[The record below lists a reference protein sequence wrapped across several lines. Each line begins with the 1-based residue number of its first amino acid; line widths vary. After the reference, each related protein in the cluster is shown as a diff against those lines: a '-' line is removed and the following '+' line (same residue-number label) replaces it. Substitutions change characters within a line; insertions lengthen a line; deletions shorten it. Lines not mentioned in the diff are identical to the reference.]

1 MDKEKEI
8 TKEYIS
14 LQKATQCCSY
24 SQEYLSLRARQKKLK
39 ALKFGRNW
47 VTKKEWLDEYL
58 QKVEEYKNNN
68 FRVKEFISPSDN
80 LPVEEVLKPKLFNF
94 PKLKPAFTLML
105 VFVLLIT
112 GFIFIQGGSR
122 DTFEKL
128 NFFVAGIKN
137 SSLKNFPS
145 FTYINILEPSYQ
157 TMAAMGSP
165 EVLKETLE
173 TFKEFGQ
180 WVKKGVSVQLSKIK
194 GNFLAIDYYI
204 KTKITQEYRAI
215 TQLFKKPTELEL
227 KEEKLTPQPTKEGIV
242 IIPSQGKD
250 EEILQK
256 IKTSF
261 SDEVKVK
268 PEDETSGII
277 IPVFKER
284 EGEKYLYI
292 LVPIKN

>member
-24 SQEYLSLRARQKKLK
+24 SQQYLSLRARQKKLK

-47 VTKKEWLDEYL
+47 VTKKEWLDDYL

-80 LPVEEVLKPKLFNF
+80 LPIEEVLKPKLFNL

-112 GFIFIQGGSR
+112 GLIFIQG
-122 DTFEKL
+122 EP
-128 NFFVAGIKN
+128 
-137 SSLKNFPS
+137 SSFKNFPS
-145 FTYINILEPSYQ
+145 FTYINILEPSYR
-157 TMAAMGSP
+157 TMAAMGSS

-173 TFKEFGQ
+173 TFKEFGR
-180 WVKKGVSVQLSKIK
+180 WVEKGVSVQLSKIK
-194 GNFLAIDYYI
+194 GKFLAINHYI
-204 KTKITQEYRAI
+204 KTKITQGHRI
-215 TQLFKKPTELEL
+215 MTQLFKKPAEP
-227 KEEKLTPQPTKEGIV
+227 KEEKLTPQPTKEGMV
-242 IIPSQGKD
+242 VIPSQGKD
-250 EEILQK
+250 EEIIQK

-277 IPVFKER
+277 TPVFRER

-292 LVPIKN
+292 LVPITK

>member
-47 VTKKEWLDEYL
+47 VTKKEWLDDYL

-80 LPVEEVLKPKLFNF
+80 LPVEEVLKPKLFNL

-112 GFIFIQGGSR
+112 GFIFIQGGPR
-122 DTFEKL
+122 DT
-128 NFFVAGIKN
+128 
-137 SSLKNFPS
+137 
-145 FTYINILEPSYQ
+145 SYQ
-157 TMAAMGSP
+157 TMAAMGSS

-180 WVKKGVSVQLSKIK
+180 WVEKGVSVQLSKIK
-194 GNFLAIDYYI
+194 GNFLAINHYI
-204 KTKITQEYRAI
+204 KTKITQGYRAI
-215 TQLFKKPTELEL
+215 AQLFKKPTEL
-227 KEEKLTPQPTKEGIV
+227 KEEKLTPQSTKEGMV
-242 IIPSQGKD
+242 VIPSQGKD
-250 EEILQK
+250 KEIIQK

-277 IPVFKER
+277 TPVFRER

-292 LVPIKN
+292 LVPITK

>member
-1 MDKEKEI
+1 MDGKEI

-47 VTKKEWLDEYL
+47 VTKKEWLQEYL

-68 FRVKEFISPSDN
+68 FRGKEFISPSDN
-80 LPVEEVLKPKLFNF
+80 LPVEEVLKPKFFNL

-112 GFIFIQGGSR
+112 GLIFIQGGPR
-122 DTFEKL
+122 DTF
-128 NFFVAGIKN
+128 KN
-137 SSLKNFPS
+137 SPS
-145 FTYINILEPSYQ
+145 FTYIKILEPSYR
-157 TMAAMGSP
+157 TMAAMGSS
-165 EVLKETLE
+165 EVLKETLT

-180 WVKKGVSVQLSKIK
+180 WVEKGVSVQLSKIK
-194 GNFLAIDYYI
+194 GKFLAINNYI
-204 KTKITQEYRAI
+204 KTKITQGYRIIA
-215 TQLFKKPTELEL
+215 QLFKKPAEP
-227 KEEKLTPQPTKEGIV
+227 KEEKLTPQPTKEGMV
-242 IIPSQGKD
+242 VIPSQGKD
-250 EEILQK
+250 EEIIQK

-292 LVPIKN
+292 LVPTKN

>member
-1 MDKEKEI
+1 MTAENPEN
-8 TKEYIS
+8 YIS
-14 LQKATQCCSY
+14 LQDATKYCNY
-24 SQEYLSLRARQKKLK
+24 TQEYLSLRARQEKLK

-47 VTKKEWLDEYL
+47 VTKKEWLDDYL

-80 LPVEEVLKPKLFNF
+80 LPVEEVLKPKLFNL

-112 GFIFIQGGSR
+112 GFAFIQGGPR
-122 DTFEKL
+122 NTFEKL
-128 NFFVAGIKN
+128 NFFVAEIKN
-137 SSLKNFPS
+137 LSLKNFPS

-157 TMAAMGSP
+157 TMAAMGSS
-165 EVLKETLE
+165 EVLKETIN

-180 WVKKGVSVQLSKIK
+180 WAGKEISAQLSNVK
-194 GNFLAIDYYI
+194 GAFFAINHYI
-204 KTKITQEYRAI
+204 KTKITQGYRAI
-215 TQLFKKPTELEL
+215 TQLFKKPTEL
-227 KEEKLTPQPTKEGIV
+227 KEEKLTPQPTKEGMV
-242 IIPSQGKD
+242 VIPSQGKD
-250 EEILQK
+250 EEIIQK
-256 IKTSF
+256 IRTSF

-292 LVPIKN
+292 LVPIQN